1 MATATHYADRKNFSK
16 PDETRTFPKGKL
28 DVVNVGGHSMGRAEF
43 EPGWKWS
50 ESVKPIAQTDSCQ
63 APHMGYVISGKMAV
77 VMDDGTKFEF
87 GPGDA
92 MSIPPGHDAW
102 IVGNENCVVV
112 DFMGFENY
120 AKPK

>member
-1 MATATHYADRKNFSK
+1 MAAATQFAESKNLSK
-16 PDETRTFPKGKL
+16 ADETRTFPKGHL
-28 DVVNVGGHSMGRAEF
+28 DVVNVGGHSMGRATF

-63 APHMGYVISGKMAV
+63 AAHMGYVISGRMVV

-102 IVGNENCVVV
+102 VVGNENCVVV
-112 DFMGFENY
+112 DFVGFENY